1 MDTIGAVEHRSLR
14 RENRVLAVQWA
25 YMCQLTHW
33 PASSADF
40 PKICALFE
48 KDPKNFQF
56 AQELVLLMHSH
67 LHEIDAL
74 IERFATNW
82 NFSRL
87 SNVDLCVLR
96 LATCELLYRPDIPP
110 VVTINEAIELGKL
123 FSGEPS
129 KAFING
135 ILDRIRGTLSRP
147 LRTATTA

>member
-1 MDTIGAVEHRSLR
+1 MDTVGAVEHRSLR

-25 YMCQLTHW
+25 YMCQLTHR
-33 PASSADF
+33 PASATDF
-40 PKICALFE
+40 PKICTLFE
-48 KDPKNFQF
+48 KDPQNFQF
-56 AQELVLLMHSH
+56 AQELVLLMQSH

>member
-1 MDTIGAVEHRSLR
+1 
-14 RENRVLAVQWA
+14 
-25 YMCQLTHW
+25 
-33 PASSADF
+33 
-40 PKICALFE
+40 
-48 KDPKNFQF
+48 
-56 AQELVLLMHSH
+56 MHSH